1 MGISDVKHIIK
12 RFKNGEKL
20 TDKEKKILVK
30 AAESN
35 VKLPENRS
43 LLHIFSKIS
52 QALIKTDDFEKMLED
67 IFSVIGPELD
77 VDRVYYFE
85 NHLDPETKLTS
96 MTQKVEWTSDRA
108 TPQID
113 NENLISVPFDRYP
126 ALLQPLSSG
135 ENYNRVVKNV
145 KEKELR
151 KLFESQDI
159 KSILN
164 VPIFIKNNFV
174 GHIGL
179 DDCHSEREW
188 SNEVEFMLETLAVN
202 IAQVIEKQEIRQVL
216 DDTYRQARIGTWEM
230 DVDTD
235 EFSWSPITKEI
246 FEIEEN
252 EPLTRDIVEKAFIHG
267 DDKDKIL
274 KAVEESLQDGT
285 PYDFEVEIRTL
296 KGNKKWVRD
305 TGKAQFKDGK
315 PVRIHG
321 TVQDIT
327 DRKSAEKESEE
338 SKKLLEAITEQTDV
352 SILVRSEDGEH
363 LFVNRKW
370 KETFGLEN
378 VDVIGKTV
386 HELFDEREAGFISQ
400 KDMSILKNGRAEQYE
415 ERVKTVEGY
424 RYFMVNKFP
433 LKNVYGNERAIGGIG
448 TDITELK
455 NTQEKLETAEQKFR
469 NVVEYST
476 NLFYTHDVNHELT
489 YLSPQSKKFFGFE
502 PEEAKRR
509 WTEFVTDNPINEAG
523 FNSTVKA
530 IETGEPQ
537 PSYQLQLKKGNG
549 EIVWVEVN
557 EAPVVKDGKTVGIT
571 GSLTDITERKQVQEE
586 IKKSLKEKETLL
598 AEIHHRV
605 KNNLAVVASM
615 MQMQAHVTTDERL
628 SQSLLESVMR
638 IKSMANIHEYLYKS
652 QHFANLDF
660 SENLESIV
668 TNVIG
673 AMQFE
678 LKIDTKFNCN
688 SVMLNVNQ
696 AIPCSLIVNE
706 VITNILKHAFKGRS
720 EGRVSVELSEVK
732 DQVQLKISDDGVGMP
747 VGFDPEKIETLGMM
761 LIKTLSEQLDGE
773 FNYFSP
779 DKGTTFSLS
788 FKKESVDQPV

>member
-274 KAVEESLQDGT
+274 KAVEESLQD
-285 PYDFEVEIRTL
+285 
-296 KGNKKWVRD
+296 
-305 TGKAQFKDGK
+305 
-315 PVRIHG
+315 
-321 TVQDIT
+321 
-327 DRKSAEKESEE
+327 
-338 SKKLLEAITEQTDV
+338 
-352 SILVRSEDGEH
+352 
-363 LFVNRKW
+363 
-370 KETFGLEN
+370 
-378 VDVIGKTV
+378 
-386 HELFDEREAGFISQ
+386 
-400 KDMSILKNGRAEQYE
+400 
-415 ERVKTVEGY
+415 
-424 RYFMVNKFP
+424 
-433 LKNVYGNERAIGGIG
+433 
-448 TDITELK
+448 
-455 NTQEKLETAEQKFR
+455 
-469 NVVEYST
+469 
-476 NLFYTHDVNHELT
+476 
-489 YLSPQSKKFFGFE
+489 
-502 PEEAKRR
+502 
-509 WTEFVTDNPINEAG
+509 
-523 FNSTVKA
+523 
-530 IETGEPQ
+530 
-537 PSYQLQLKKGNG
+537 
-549 EIVWVEVN
+549 
-557 EAPVVKDGKTVGIT
+557 
-571 GSLTDITERKQVQEE
+571 
-586 IKKSLKEKETLL
+586 
-598 AEIHHRV
+598 
-605 KNNLAVVASM
+605 
-615 MQMQAHVTTDERL
+615 
-628 SQSLLESVMR
+628 
-638 IKSMANIHEYLYKS
+638 
-652 QHFANLDF
+652 
-660 SENLESIV
+660 
-668 TNVIG
+668 
-673 AMQFE
+673 
-678 LKIDTKFNCN
+678 
-688 SVMLNVNQ
+688 
-696 AIPCSLIVNE
+696 
-706 VITNILKHAFKGRS
+706 
-720 EGRVSVELSEVK
+720 
-732 DQVQLKISDDGVGMP
+732 
-747 VGFDPEKIETLGMM
+747 
-761 LIKTLSEQLDGE
+761 
-773 FNYFSP
+773 
-779 DKGTTFSLS
+779 
-788 FKKESVDQPV
+788 